1 MDPILNPFAPG
12 AGSRPPELA
21 GREDILDEARIAIER
36 TTAGRPSRGML
47 LLGLRGVGKT
57 VLLNEIQRMATES
70 GENVCLFLE
79 APEGRSLAEM
89 LVPALRKALLQLSKK
104 ERAEARAKKAIA
116 ALRNF
121 ASVFKVKIGEVQIGV
136 EPDPGTADSGD
147 LDSDLTDLFIGV
159 AETAS
164 QVGSGVV
171 LIMDELQYLDSNELS
186 ALIVALHRIEQRN
199 LPVIFFGAGLPQI
212 AALAGD
218 AKSYAERLFNFPNV
232 GPLDRDA
239 ARDAIGYPLYRE
251 GVAIEERALDF
262 IIERTQGY
270 PYFLQEWGSHVWD
283 VAIESPISEE
293 DVRLADEGAVAQLDR
308 SFFRVRFDRLTPRE
322 QDYLR
327 AMAELGPGPHGSGD
341 IAGVL
346 GQPASAVATL
356 RQGLIEKGMIYSP
369 RHGETAFTVP
379 MFDQFLR
386 RAMTSWTPPTPPP
399 KRTTRGRPPRTT
411 GG

>member
-1 MDPILNPFAPG
+1 
-12 AGSRPPELA
+12 
-21 GREDILDEARIAIER
+21 
-36 TTAGRPSRGML
+36 
-47 LLGLRGVGKT
+47 
-57 VLLNEIQRMATES
+57 
-70 GENVCLFLE
+70 
-79 APEGRSLAEM
+79 M
-89 LVPALRKALLQLSKK
+89 LVPALRKALLQLSRK

-121 ASVFKVKIGEVQIGV
+121 ASVFKVKIGDVQIGI
-136 EPDPGTADSGD
+136 EPDPGTADSGE
-147 LDSDLTDLFIGV
+147 LDSDLTDLLIAV
-159 AETAS
+159 AETAA
-164 QVGSGVV
+164 QVGTGVV
-171 LIMDELQYLDSNELS
+171 LIMDELQYLDSTELS

-218 AKSYAERLFNFPNV
+218 AKSYAERLFNYPIV

-283 VAIESPISEE
+283 VATESPITEE
-293 DVRLADEGAVAQLDR
+293 DVQLADEGAVAQLDR
-308 SFFRVRFDRLTPRE
+308 SFFRVRYDRLTPRE

-356 RQGLIEKGMIYSP
+356 RQGLIDKGMIYSP
-369 RHGETAFTVP
+369 RHGATAFTVP

-386 RAMTSWTPPTPPP
+386 RAMTSWTPPEPV
-399 KRTTRGRPPRTT
+399 RRMTRGRPPKPK
-411 GG
+411 